1 MRTIVNKNNMGAHI
15 QPETIVL
22 QVIEAPHQALIFCHK
37 LTDLCRRTM
46 QYSFQHGHRFLLA
59 LPSLFDIIITMMI
72 IISTIII
79 KRMIII
85 IKIIGNMT
93 IIIMITITV
102 IVLIPMIIIM
112 M

>member
-1 MRTIVNKNNMGAHI
+1 MRTIVNKKNMGAHI
-15 QPETIVL
+15 RPETIVL
-22 QVIEAPHQALIFCHK
+22 QVIEAPHQAIIFCQK
-37 LTDLCRRTM
+37 LTDLYRRTLH
-46 QYSFQHGHRFLLA
+46 SFQHGHRFLLA
-59 LPSLFDIIITMMI
+59 LPSLLDIIITMMI
-72 IISTIII
+72 IILTIII
-79 KRMIII
+79 KIMITL